1 MPIPRQKIVEDWKR
15 ISLKEFA
22 DRAVEI
28 LKTEPHFDEV
38 VHRASNISELESD
51 YMTPPWLIYALPE
64 GFEYAFSGFCGFVLG
79 VRRVGTW
86 DIY

>member
-1 MPIPRQKIVEDWKR
+1 MPIPWQKIVEDWKG

-28 LKTEPHFDEV
+28 LKTELHYDEV
-38 VHRASNISELESD
+38 VLPASNIRELEAD
-51 YMTPPWLIYALPE
+51 YMTPPGQIYAPPE
-64 GFEYAFSGFCGFVLG
+64 GFEYNFSGFCGFVLG

-86 DIY
+86 DEY